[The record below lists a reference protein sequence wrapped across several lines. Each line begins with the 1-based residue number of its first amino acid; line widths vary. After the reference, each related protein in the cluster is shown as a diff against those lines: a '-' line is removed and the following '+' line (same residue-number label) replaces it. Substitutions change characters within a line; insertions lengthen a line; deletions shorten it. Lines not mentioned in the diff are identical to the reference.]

1 MPNKNSIMPSWIC
14 SAPPTHDEEGIVH
27 KPEGIVTFPIHSHCP
42 GKGNY
47 QLKQQRERDVRKD
60 MKVVRKAVYSSS
72 GTIVRTKQT
81 QLSCEKAVRQK
92 QQKMI
97 AKSRYTTKEQNL
109 FASSSKNKVL
119 TKEAGITYFY

>member
-47 QLKQQRERDVRKD
+47 QLKQQRERETVF
-60 MKVVRKAVYSSS
+60 
-72 GTIVRTKQT
+72 
-81 QLSCEKAVRQK
+81 LSTEDLGFLGAFVSTMVSHLWWMPINHSAFC
-92 QQKMI
+92 
-97 AKSRYTTKEQNL
+97 
-109 FASSSKNKVL
+109 
-119 TKEAGITYFY
+119 